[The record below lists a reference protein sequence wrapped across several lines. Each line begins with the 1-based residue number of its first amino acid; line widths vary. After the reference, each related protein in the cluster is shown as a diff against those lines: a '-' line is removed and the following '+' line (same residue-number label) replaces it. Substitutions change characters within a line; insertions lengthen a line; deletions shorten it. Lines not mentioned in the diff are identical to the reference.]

1 MIVYAQEGPET
12 IFSLYIRLIFITEIQ
27 KNIKLKE
34 QPPGNRGNLIFRI
47 TKVLDSSVFC
57 SVRKSQHIQRNRGE
71 SHSMEE
77 IKEIVFERE
86 LMADELDKD

>member
-1 MIVYAQEGPET
+1 M
-12 IFSLYIRLIFITEIQ
+12 
-27 KNIKLKE
+27 KE

-57 SVRKSQHIQRNRGE
+57 PGRKSQHIQRNRSV
-71 SHSMEE
+71 SHSKEE

-86 LMADELDKD
+86 LMADEPDKDFKITVL